1 MPSGNR
7 FRLSLL
13 ATLLIGAAIGAAAGN
28 ARNDL
33 AHRRAVTAFE
43 QRHDLD
49 LATAL
54 ETELRADLANARLAP
69 HDAEAAATVA
79 NPAHS
84 AQFAARVE
92 ELRTRTPSTTEVPLR
107 SLGRVHG
114 QIQKLAGGVVAG
126 APSPAAPVTRDAFD
140 QLARELNAGIDDL
153 NGQLR
158 RERDGGD
165 HASEVWPPFFVLA
178 FAVCMGGMLCA
189 LLYVAVARSAS
200 AAAPMPARTAA
211 ARTHALLHI
220 DQLNEA
226 LRYIADWIFIC
237 TGDGAIEH
245 VLAST
250 DGRAGL
256 DRRELVGRSLW
267 TFTADLRHD
276 ALAQSPHANGIT
288 VTLATFGA
296 TPETAIAVRMV
307 VVRLD
312 GGGSPRLL
320 AIVRDRSDEIGIEQS
335 FKDRTTQLMRARADV
350 DRLRERVMYVAEEEQ
365 ERIGQEL
372 HDGVGQ
378 QLAGISFLTHALASR
393 IGGDDAKTGADL
405 RWLSELTRRTAESV
419 RGVSRQLGAKQFE
432 NSDIAALLAQLCEDT
447 AIAFEVKCQL
457 HAEEA
462 SCEFRAASASAKR
475 HIFRFAQES
484 LNNALRHGHANR
496 VVMRLEARRQRLRL
510 TILDNGSGFDLR
522 RFTGATRRGLGLH
535 SMRMRASI
543 IGGRLHIRTGAYGTL
558 VMLVAPVAA
567 LSEA

>member
-1 MPSGNR
+1 M
-7 FRLSLL
+7 
-13 ATLLIGAAIGAAAGN
+13 TLLIGAAGGVAAGN
-28 ARNDL
+28 MRDGI
-33 AHRRAVTAFE
+33 AHRRAITAFE
-43 QRHDLD
+43 QRHNLD

-54 ETELRADLANARLAP
+54 ETELRADLANAP
-69 HDAEAAATVA
+69 HAADAAATLA

-84 AQFAARVE
+84 ALFAARAE
-92 ELRTRTPSTTEVPLR
+92 ELRVRTPSATEVPLR
-107 SLGRVHG
+107 NLNRIH
-114 QIQKLAGGVVAG
+114 QQLQKLASATATG
-126 APSPAAPVTRDAFD
+126 APSPTAPETHNAFD
-140 QLARELNAGIDDL
+140 QLARDLNTSIDDL

-165 HASEVWPPFFVLA
+165 DSNDVWPPFFVLA
-178 FAVCMGGMLCA
+178 FLVCMGGMLCA
-189 LLYVAVARSAS
+189 LLYFATARSAS
-200 AAAPMPARTAA
+200 GAKPMPARGAL

-226 LRYIADWIFIC
+226 LRYIADWIFVC
-237 TGDGAIEH
+237 AGDGRIEY
-245 VLAST
+245 VLASA
-250 DGRAGL
+250 DGKAGL

-267 TFTADLRHD
+267 TFTSDMHHD
-276 ALAQSPHANGIT
+276 ALAQSPHANGIS
-288 VTLATFGA
+288 VTLTTFGA

-307 VVRLD
+307 VARLD
-312 GGGSPRLL
+312 GGGTPRLL

-335 FKDRTTQLMRARADV
+335 FNERTTQLMRARADV
-350 DRLRERVMYVAEEEQ
+350 DRLREQVMYVAEEEQ

-393 IGGDDAKTGADL
+393 IGGDDAKAGADL